1 MSSGINKDPRAMD
14 IGVRLKMRF
23 GVSPKI
29 LIRHPQADF
38 LCILRDENGEDL
50 CEGSG
55 LTEGMALIAAYKN
68 FSPNQMGK
76 SKAQLQKE
84 NADMEARLRD
94 LESAVEA
101 PKAETEDESAD
112 AAWPPSQE
120 LEVSKP
126 VKKTRRKKTTPRS
139 SSPE

>member
-14 IGVRLKMRF
+14 IGVRLQMRY
-23 GVSPKI
+23 GVTPKI
-29 LIRHPQADF
+29 LHRHPQGDV
-38 LCILRDENGEDL
+38 LCILRDEHGEDL
-50 CEGSG
+50 CKGSG
-55 LTEGMALIAAYKN
+55 PTEGMALIAAYKN

-94 LESAVEA
+94 LESAMEA
-101 PKAETEDESAD
+101 EKAEAKDEPAD
-112 AAWPPSQE
+112 TAWPPSQE
-120 LEVSKP
+120 LEVEKP
-126 VKKTRRKKTTPRS
+126 VKKTRRKKTTPRP

>member
-14 IGVRLKMRF
+14 IAVRLQMRF
-23 GVSPKI
+23 GVKTKI
-29 LIRHPQADF
+29 LHRHPQGDM

-50 CEGSG
+50 CDGSG
-55 LTEGMALIAAYKN
+55 PTDGMALIAAYQN
-68 FSPNQMGK
+68 FSPKQMSK

-101 PKAETEDESAD
+101 QKAETEDESAD
-112 AAWPPSQE
+112 TAWPPSQE
-120 LEVSKP
+120 LEVSNP
-126 VKKTRRKKTTPRS
+126 VKKTRRKKTTPNPT
-139 SSPE
+139 SPE